1 MDYSKIFN
9 KITNQILNAFDDDN
23 KIVSLDWSNWNTYK
37 IITVYNAYQNFIVIL
52 VNDKEELAIFDDY
65 VQTLTNCIKIE
76 NLEEWIIKNIILNHD
91 PSNNPSK
98 P

>member
-23 KIVSLDWSNWNTYK
+23 KMVSLDWSNYWNTYK
-37 IITVYNAYQNFIVIL
+37 TILVYNDYENFFVAL

-65 VQTLTNCIKIE
+65 GQTLTDCIKIE

-91 PSNNPSK
+91 PSEK
-98 P
+98 Q

>member
-23 KIVSLDWSNWNTYK
+23 EMVSLDWSNYWNTYK
-37 IITVYNAYQNFIVIL
+37 TILVYNDYENFFVAL

-65 VQTLTNCIKIE
+65 GQTLTDCIKIE

-91 PSNNPSK
+91 PSEK
-98 P
+98 H